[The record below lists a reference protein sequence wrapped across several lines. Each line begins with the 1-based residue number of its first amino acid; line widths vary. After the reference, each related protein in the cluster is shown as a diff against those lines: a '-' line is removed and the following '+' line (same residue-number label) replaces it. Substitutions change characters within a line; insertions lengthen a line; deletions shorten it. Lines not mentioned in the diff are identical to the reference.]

1 MSADA
6 DTPLPKTDKALRQL
20 KRFRPREALT
30 IINSSAGGDEM
41 AFARTWALARL
52 LAWAVLDQ
60 RPGKRLPKTPG
71 SGAEKSPT
79 RPLRARNARLVGHL
93 TLARLLDQRLQ
104 REGAKKDDET
114 LRVMLALF
122 RLCGGFGVFVQS
134 RGAKGL
140 LSNAKRVNRELGYV
154 YRIVLFLCRYKKH
167 IGGDGKFDI
176 DTAKRFVAKNMHEG
190 DKTYGLSAISK
201 EWEKYKQ
208 AAPYIFAFYGYFSSA
223 LERTKSPNEVVN
235 FLEKLSSNQQRLARI
250 IGHAAYAAEILDAR
264 ARRVRLRDFT
274 QIARVEPPLPAFAPV
289 EVAIIDSIDRQGAIP

>member
-176 DTAKRFVAKNMHEG
+176 DTAKRAWSRRFRLLRRWKWRSLTASIAKVPFH
-190 DKTYGLSAISK
+190 DKVLRSVLGAN
-201 EWEKYKQ
+201 
-208 AAPYIFAFYGYFSSA
+208 ACRG
-223 LERTKSPNEVVN
+223 KS
-235 FLEKLSSNQQRLARI
+235 
-250 IGHAAYAAEILDAR
+250 H
-264 ARRVRLRDFT
+264 ARRV
-274 QIARVEPPLPAFAPV
+274 
-289 EVAIIDSIDRQGAIP
+289 IDKYAKRRNLSP